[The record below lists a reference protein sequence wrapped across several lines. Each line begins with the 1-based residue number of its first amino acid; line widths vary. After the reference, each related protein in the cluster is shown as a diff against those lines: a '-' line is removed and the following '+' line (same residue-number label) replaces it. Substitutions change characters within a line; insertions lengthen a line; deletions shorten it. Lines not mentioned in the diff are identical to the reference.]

1 MVDGPR
7 EAVLACIESYH
18 TVVLDVPVRRRDSGQ
33 VSAELALV
41 LGMIAFGCI
50 VALVYLGG
58 GVTRLFDSSAD
69 PLRPGGVFLPPTAP
83 ALTYPTAL
91 VDCEDDGWKNFPQFA
106 DQAACEA
113 YVEGVI
119 P

>member
-1 MVDGPR
+1 MTAR
-7 EAVLACIESYH
+7 S
-18 TVVLDVPVRRRDSGQ
+18 RDSGQ

-41 LGMIAFGCI
+41 LGIIAFGCI
-50 VALVYLGG
+50 VALLYLGG

-69 PLRPGGVFLPPTAP
+69 PLTPGGVFLPPTAP

-91 VDCEDDGWKNFPQFA
+91 VDCEDGGWKDFHQFA
-106 DQAACEA
+106 DQSACEA
-113 YVEGVI
+113 YVDSLT